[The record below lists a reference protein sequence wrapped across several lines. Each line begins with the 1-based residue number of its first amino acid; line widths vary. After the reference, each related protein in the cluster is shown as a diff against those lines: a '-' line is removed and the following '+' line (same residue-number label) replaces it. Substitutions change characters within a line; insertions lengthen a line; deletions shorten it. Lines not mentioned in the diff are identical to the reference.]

1 MNWENQD
8 KDPWGNKND
17 APDFDELMKKFS
29 SILGGK
35 KSSSNGSGG
44 GGNNTNFDGFK
55 FPSSKILMY
64 ALFGF
69 SIVYASQCIYQ
80 LDASERAVI
89 LRFGK
94 FYEEQTEG
102 LNFRLAGIDER
113 YIENVSLTRRY
124 TQTNSMLTKDENI
137 VDVTVSAQY
146 RIANLKDFVLNVRDP
161 EGSLRNAIESALRH
175 VVGDNTLDQTLT
187 VGRENIAQ
195 EVETRLQAYL
205 DIYQTGLLVQQ
216 VNIEKTDPPAAVKN
230 AFDDVVAAREDK
242 ERLQNEAERY
252 ALTIVPEARGQA
264 QARIRGAEAYKEE
277 VVAKAEGE
285 VDRFNKLLEEYTKAP
300 EVTRDRLYLDA
311 LQSVLSNSTKIMVDV
326 EGGNNLLYLP
336 LDKIMEENKK
346 KGDDDE

>member
-1 MNWENQD
+1 MNWDNNN
-8 KDPWGNKND
+8 KDPWGNNND

-29 SILGGK
+29 SILGRK
-35 KSSSNGSGG
+35 KPSSNGSDGD
-44 GGNNTNFDGFK
+44 GNKRGFK
-55 FPSSKILMY
+55 LSPSRILMY
-64 ALFGF
+64 GLFGF
-69 SIVYASQCIYQ
+69 LIIYASQSIYQ

-89 LRFGK
+89 LRLGK
-94 FYEEQTEG
+94 FYEEQDEG

-146 RIANLKDFVLNVRDP
+146 RIANLKDFVLNVKDP

-175 VVGDNTLDQTLT
+175 VVGDNTLDTTLT

-195 EVETRLQAYL
+195 EVQTRLQTYL
-205 DIYQTGLLVQQ
+205 DIYQTGLIVQQ
-216 VNIEKTDPPAAVKN
+216 VNIEKTDPPPAVKD

-252 ALTIVPEARGQA
+252 ALSIVPEARGQA
-264 QARIRGAEAYKEE
+264 QARIRDAEAYKLA
-277 VVAKAEGE
+277 VVANAEGE
-285 VDRFNKLLEEYTKAP
+285 VDRFNKLLEEYKKAP

-311 LQSVLSNSTKIMVDV
+311 LQSVLSNSTKVMVDV

-346 KGDDDE
+346 KGDDNE